1 MCTGLFYHGNVG
13 QHVAGFNPPCFSSL
27 GYIWV
32 YIWMIRSVLRCF
44 KKNLARNILDGLI
57 YQDGQ

>member
-27 GYIWV
+27 GYIW
-32 YIWMIRSVLRCF
+32 MIRSVLRCF